1 MANSEERKKSIRDR
15 KDAYYLGDLDA
26 VHVLTPFMM
35 PGRTNNEAVMT
46 EIVDITAINE
56 YLDKKN
62 ATNPEFKYT
71 WFHIISAAIAKTII
85 LRPKMNWFISGHRY
99 YQRKTVEIAFM
110 VKRKFDDH
118 SEEAI
123 AKCVVAPEGGSPVE
137 QVHDYVQ
144 KFVHKVRV
152 ENQTESTTEKMNIL
166 KVLPRFV
173 LKFVFWALRRLEY
186 HGIYPEALKND
197 DPCYA
202 SVFISNLGSIK
213 MNADYHHLYE
223 WGTTSF
229 FTLISEKKMRP
240 FFNPDG
246 SYVMHDSIELGLT
259 IDERIAD
266 GYYFAGS
273 IKILRHLLQHPEL
286 LDLDA
291 NTPVNLE

>member
-1 MANSEERKKSIRDR
+1 MANSKERKKSIRDR

-291 NTPVNLE
+291 NTPINIE

>member
-1 MANSEERKKSIRDR
+1 MTDSTKRKKSFRDR

-26 VHVLTPFMM
+26 VHVLTPYMM
-35 PGRTNNEAVMT
+35 PGRTNNEAVLN
-46 EIVDITAINE
+46 ELVDITAINE
-56 YLDKKN
+56 YLAKKN
-62 ATNPEFKYT
+62 TNNPEFKYT
-71 WFHIISAAIAKTII
+71 WFHVISAAIAKTII
-85 LRPKMNWFISGHRY
+85 LRPKMNYFISGHRY
-99 YQRKTVEIAFM
+99 YERKTVEVAFM

-123 AKCVVAPEGGSPVE
+123 AKCIIDPNGGSPVE
-137 QVHDYVQ
+137 QFHDYVQ

-152 ENQTESTTEKMNIL
+152 EDKTDSTTDKMNVL

-173 LKFVFWALRRLEY
+173 LKFIFWALGRMEY

-197 DPCYA
+197 DPSYS
-202 SVFISNLGSIK
+202 SVYVSNLGSIK
-213 MNADYHHLYE
+213 MNADYHHLYN
-223 WGTTSF
+223 WGTVSF
-229 FTLISEKKMRP
+229 FTVISEKKMRP

-246 SYVMHDSIELGLT
+246 TFEMRDSIKLGLT

>member
-152 ENQTESTTEKMNIL
+152 ENQTESTTKKMNIL

-291 NTPVNLE
+291 NTPINIE